1 MIKNRLIAATLAAAA
16 LAVPTGTAGADGPE
30 RFTDQITVEQL
41 NPCTGEVGDVEIT
54 FEVARRVNENN
65 TVLTIKTSSVGE
77 DGWTG
82 RGSDTLVISE
92 RGLIEAVNLR
102 IVSPDGGRFFVVKH
116 VYKFGADGTPQLVRD
131 TIECRR

>member
-1 MIKNRLIAATLAAAA
+1 MIKNRLIAATMAAAT
-16 LAVPTGTAGADGPE
+16 LTVPTGTVGAGGPE
-30 RFTDQITVEQL
+30 RFTDQITVEDF

-54 FEVARRVNENN
+54 FEVARRVNKNN

-82 RGSDTLVISE
+82 SGSDTLVISE

-102 IVSPDGGRFFVVKH
+102 IVSPDGDGFFVVKRIF
-116 VYKFGADGTPQLVRD
+116 KFGGDGTPELVRD
-131 TIECRR
+131 TVECRR